1 MSENDNLR
9 EDVSEILLADS
20 TIEYLWRT
28 LRVFEYEVVH
38 ADEVCSICTDTRFEV
53 QLRLGTRSE
62 YGLILN
68 QSFAEIL
75 HRSMY
80 CWLCRF
86 LCRIVARASP
96 QKSFT
101 RCVKEN
107 LPVHVSRSPG
117 NWERK
122 LLLSVDSSASAGSY
136 GVVINTSGAWRG
148 FEDLQYGSV
157 MTCHNLVSPPSK
169 RFRKLFS
176 DSVTQQKELFG
187 EICRWISICD
197 SQHLT
202 CRRRASLS
210 SSHHDGFRVI
220 DVNSRTLCEP
230 AADCSYVALS
240 YVWGEK
246 PFSRS
251 CTAGDAAPL
260 LSDLIKQINVD
271 LRLPQILPQTIEDAI
286 IVTQNLG
293 QRYLWADI
301 LCIDQFDEELK
312 KKAITAMDQI
322 YSSALVTI
330 CVIDSPSMF
339 SGIPGVNDPLRLR
352 YQVITDTETDRFMF
366 SQFHLIDQVLSAS
379 EWAKRAWTFQEGE
392 LSMRRLCFSENGIFL
407 LCKEEI
413 FHDILEL
420 DESDDRR
427 KGCFGTGE
435 AHYLALGFDL
445 DMHSWVFDNYA
456 RMAASYS
463 YRSMTFSSD
472 AYHAITGAIQRMAQN
487 LSTSFVAALPVHDI
501 CNALLWFHHYN
512 SYEPFSGHAEGCQRP
527 GFPSWSWLGWEG
539 PIEYWHWLQE
549 PRCSIEKQECIFTL
563 VDRKSHYQV
572 VDRAVK
578 VQSSALV
585 TFELIAPDSGNAIL
599 GLTTAIARFRISKI
613 MQPEGLGHRTDHRW
627 LLLDKSGQKIPMET
641 HFYDCIDFCSL
652 HLHSASSLELVKMNV
667 EELEF
672 VLLQHWS
679 SNPPESASGRIP
691 RPIHGD
697 EVPEHHGLLEDVV
710 WTIAIKRRPD
720 GVCERLNLV
729 PIPAKAWFMA
739 EPQSTVVRIA

>member
-1 MSENDNLR
+1 
-9 EDVSEILLADS
+9 
-20 TIEYLWRT
+20 
-28 LRVFEYEVVH
+28 
-38 ADEVCSICTDTRFEV
+38 
-53 QLRLGTRSE
+53 
-62 YGLILN
+62 
-68 QSFAEIL
+68 
-75 HRSMY
+75 
-80 CWLCRF
+80 
-86 LCRIVARASP
+86 
-96 QKSFT
+96 
-101 RCVKEN
+101 
-107 LPVHVSRSPG
+107 
-117 NWERK
+117 
-122 LLLSVDSSASAGSY
+122 
-136 GVVINTSGAWRG
+136 
-148 FEDLQYGSV
+148 
-157 MTCHNLVSPPSK
+157 
-169 RFRKLFS
+169 
-176 DSVTQQKELFG
+176 
-187 EICRWISICD
+187 
-197 SQHLT
+197 
-202 CRRRASLS
+202 
-210 SSHHDGFRVI
+210 
-220 DVNSRTLCEP
+220 
-230 AADCSYVALS
+230 
-240 YVWGEK
+240 VWGEK

-301 LCIDQFDEELK
+301 LCIDQFDEQLK
-312 KKAITAMDQI
+312 KKAITSMDQI

-330 CVIDSPSMF
+330 CAIDSPSMF
-339 SGIPGVNDPLRLR
+339 SGIPGVHDPLWLR

-366 SQFHLIDQVLSAS
+366 SQFHRIHEVLDVYD
-379 EWAKRAWTFQEGE
+379 WAKRAWTFQEGE
-392 LSMRRLCFSENGIFL
+392 LSTRRLCFSENGIFL

-427 KGCFGTGE
+427 KGFFEAEG
-435 AHYLALGFDL
+435 AHYVALGFDL

-456 RMAASYS
+456 RMTASYS

-501 CNALLWFHHYN
+501 CNALLWFHHGN
-512 SYEPFSGHAEGCQRP
+512 SYQPFARHAEGRQRP

-539 PIEYWHWLQE
+539 PIEYWHWLEE
-549 PRCSIEKQECIFTL
+549 PRDSIEKQECIFTL
-563 VDRKSHYQV
+563 VNRNSDEV
-572 VDRAVK
+572 FDRAVK

-599 GLTTAIARFRISKI
+599 GLTTTIARFQISKI
-613 MQPEGLGHRTDHRW
+613 MQLGPPRDHRW
-627 LLLDKSGQKIPMET
+627 LLLDKSGQKIPMEAY
-641 HFYDCIDFCSL
+641 FYDGRDFCSL
-652 HLHSASSLELVKMNV
+652 HLHSASSLELIKMNV
-667 EELEF
+667 KELEF

-679 SNPPESASGRIP
+679 SNPPESASGRIA
-691 RPIHGD
+691 RPIHRD
-697 EVPEHHGLLEDVV
+697 EVPERPGLLEDIV